1 MLRGFTAI
9 MIAASLSACTATSF
23 EDALS
28 PEDQSHMAAT
38 MQVALESRK
47 TGEGEVWENPLTGR
61 RGTITPLRTWTAD
74 DGRACRKYQ
83 ALVTIDN
90 STRASYGK
98 ACRTAAEIWVDI
110 RSPTPYARPGVA
122 ADNRPGATFGLGFG
136 HHFGY
141 HSFGLHHGHIFDPFP
156 YWPYYRY

>member
-9 MIAASLSACTATSF
+9 MIAANLSACIVAQF
-23 EDALS
+23 EEALS
-28 PEDQSHMAAT
+28 LEDQSHMAAA

-47 TGEGEVWENPLTGR
+47 TGVGQVWENPLTGR

-110 RSPTPYARPGVA
+110 RSPTPYARPGIAVDA
-122 ADNRPGATFGLGFG
+122 RPRATFGLGFG
-136 HHFGY
+136 HHFGH
-141 HSFGLHHGHIFDPFP
+141 HSFGYHHGHIFDPYP
-156 YWPYYRY
+156 YWPYYGY